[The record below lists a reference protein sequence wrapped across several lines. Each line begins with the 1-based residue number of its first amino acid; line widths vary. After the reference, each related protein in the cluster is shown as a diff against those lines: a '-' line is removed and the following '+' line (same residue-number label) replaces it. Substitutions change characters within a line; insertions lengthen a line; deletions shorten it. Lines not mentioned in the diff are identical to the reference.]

1 MNLGSNVIKTIS
13 SPIVQKAF
21 LIFLALFTLRACIQP
36 QQDAR
41 DLVHQPS
48 EVDVRID
55 NYLESASSL
64 GFSGSIIISEGS
76 KITLQKGYGLAN
88 RETRTAYSTNTIQ
101 SCGSITK
108 QFTAAA
114 ILLLGSQDSLSVN
127 DKLSKYFD
135 SAPREYQNITIHQ
148 LLTHSSGLIS
158 GIGNDEEPIGKED
171 FLERLWLEPLE
182 FEPGEGYRYS
192 NAGYSLL
199 GMIIEQVSKMNY
211 EDFLRENLFLPSK
224 MESTGYLMAG
234 SDTTRLAIG
243 YNKGNYWGKVYKNG
257 WLEDGP
263 GWHLRANGGIH
274 TTVEDMYKWFQV
286 MLGKGVLGNDI
297 IKKWTTGYVYENSG
311 DSKYAYGLVVYDEQE
326 YGKIISHSGS
336 NRIFAAD
343 LVWLP
348 EKNMLYYIQSNSSL
362 FPAYEISNNI
372 LSAAFDST
380 FRSPP
385 NINFDAKVDPESI
398 RPLEGTY
405 EIDGGSV
412 ELTTDDIRIMAKID
426 GQPMLDL
433 FLGHS
438 TEHKEF
444 FSNLNQRTSGALV
457 LLEEGRVD
465 ALKELMPE
473 GDDPLAATANLLR
486 QIDQIGNLEYLN
498 LVGTFE
504 NRDNSR
510 FSEIGTYTT
519 FIHARFP
526 NWNRYWNFVFDS
538 EGKYVGT
545 YSGPWPTFTMIP
557 VEGDKFVAVRQEF
570 PHDTAKVVFKEN
582 CFILNRTTVCTK
594 E

>member
-1 MNLGSNVIKTIS
+1 MQKPLLILLSLIAMNS
-13 SPIVQKAF
+13 
-21 LIFLALFTLRACIQP
+21 CIQSG
-36 QQDAR
+36 QNNY
-41 DLVHQPS
+41 DLLYEKS
-48 EVDVRID
+48 ELASKVD
-55 NYLESASSL
+55 NYLESVSSL

-88 RETRTAYSTNTIQ
+88 RENRTAYSTNTIQ

-114 ILLLGSQDSLSVN
+114 ILLLEDKHSLSVN

-135 SAPREYQNITIHQ
+135 SAPQEYQNITIHQ

-158 GIGNDEEPIGKED
+158 GIGNDEEPIDKED

-199 GMIIEQVSKMNY
+199 GMMIEQVSKMNY
-211 EDFLRENLFLPSK
+211 EDYLRENLFLPSK
-224 MESTGYLMAG
+224 MESTGYLTAG
-234 SDTTRLAIG
+234 SDTTLLAIG

-274 TTVEDMYKWFQV
+274 TTAEDMYKWFQV
-286 MLGKGVLGNDI
+286 MLGKGVLGNNI
-297 IKKWTTGYVYENSG
+297 IEKWTTGYVSENAG
-311 DSKYAYGLVVYDEQE
+311 DSKYAYGLVVYDEHE

-348 EKNMLYYIQSNSSL
+348 VKNMLYYIQSNSSL

-385 NINFDAKVDPESI
+385 NINFDAEVKPESI
-398 RPLEGTY
+398 RPLEGIY

-433 FLGHS
+433 FLSHS
-438 TEHKEF
+438 SEQKEF

-465 ALKELMPE
+465 ALKELMSE

-504 NRDNSR
+504 NKENSR

-526 NWNRYWNFVFDS
+526 NWNRYWNFVFDK
-538 EGKYVGT
+538 EGQYLGT

-557 VEGDKFVAVRQEF
+557 VESDKFVAVRQEF
-570 PHDTAKVVFKEN
+570 PHNTAEVVFKEK
-582 CFILNRTTVCTK
+582 CFILNGTKVCRQ
-594 E
+594 